1 MANLGEILTGCLAS
15 ARKLAVI
22 SCMPHLVSEQYWYLM
37 SEQYWYLMS
46 EQHWYLMSEQHW
58 YLMSEQHWYPVSEQ
72 SLVPSVRAVIGTN
85 VDNNMASD
93 LSD

>member
-22 SCMPHLVSEQYWYLM
+22 SCMPHLV